1 MHQIRFLAVAP
12 TSKGREVMKDGMKG
26 QGKREK
32 GGEGPT
38 SKARGEEREER
49 EGLAP
54 KPKYQTSSM
63 RIVDRRASIFHQSW
77 S

>member
-1 MHQIRFLAVAP
+1 MAP

-26 QGKREK
+26 QEKGEK

-38 SKARGEEREER
+38 SKARGKDREER

-54 KPKYQTSSM
+54 NLNTKLRPC
-63 RIVDRRASIFHQSW
+63 A
-77 S
+77 